1 MAGPDRRTVTSITA
15 RAHSDQ
21 RGAVSNWFV
30 QLLIVVIVVGL
41 IIYEAVALAFTTVRV
56 DDLAREVARSA
67 RDEYRSEQSL
77 DSARARAEELAADR
91 DATVIRLDTEGDV
104 LIVTLEKDANTLLV
118 HRIPP
123 LAERLT
129 PSATRR
135 AELRP

>member
-1 MAGPDRRTVTSITA
+1 MAGLDRRTLMIVA
-15 RAHSDQ
+15 RRAHTGQ

-30 QLLIVVIVVGL
+30 QLLIVVLVVGL

-56 DDLAREVARSA
+56 DDLAREVARTA

-77 DSARARAEELAADR
+77 DGARARAEELAADQQ
-91 DATVIRLDTEGDV
+91 ATVVRLDTDGEA
-104 LIVTLEKDANTLLV
+104 LTVTLEKQANTLVV

-129 PSATRR
+129 PTATRR
-135 AELRP
+135 AALQP

>member
-1 MAGPDRRTVTSITA
+1 MTGLDRRTVTSIAT
-15 RAHSDQ
+15 RAHGDE

-30 QLLIVVIVVGL
+30 QMLIVVVIVGL

-77 DSARARAEELAADR
+77 DSARTRAEELAADR
-91 DATVIRLDTEGDV
+91 DARVVRLETNGDV

-123 LAERLT
+123 LADRLT

-135 AELRP
+135 ADLRP